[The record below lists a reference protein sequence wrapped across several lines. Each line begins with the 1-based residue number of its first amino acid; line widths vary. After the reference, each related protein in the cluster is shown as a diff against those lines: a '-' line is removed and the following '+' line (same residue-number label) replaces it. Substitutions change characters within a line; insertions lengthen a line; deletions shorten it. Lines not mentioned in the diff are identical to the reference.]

1 MTTQKYVK
9 PAAGRLVR
17 DPDTYEALPEEG
29 KLVEMNS
36 YWVRKEAAGDI
47 EFVEP
52 AEQDLK
58 PKGDKQ

>member
-1 MTTQKYVK
+1 MTTQKHVK

-17 DPDTYEALPEEG
+17 DPETYEPLPVDG
-29 KLVEMNS
+29 KVVEMNS

-47 EFVEP
+47 EFADP

-58 PKGDKQ
+58 PKGEK